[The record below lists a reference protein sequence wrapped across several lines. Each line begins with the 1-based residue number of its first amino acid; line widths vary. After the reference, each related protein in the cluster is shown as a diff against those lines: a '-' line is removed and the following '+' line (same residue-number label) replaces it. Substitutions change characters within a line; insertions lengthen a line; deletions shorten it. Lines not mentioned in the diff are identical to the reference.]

1 MSRQVNRYLKDKA
14 MDHIDHALGRPVDP
28 LLEGYRNHFA
38 VDADSKT
45 AKAFDAS
52 PFWGRHGKA
61 APGGMA
67 FYFVTEAGRKA
78 LKQHLKEIGDKH
90 RLFDVTYQG
99 HTQAVVAVSAAK
111 AKYSLWLDISDCRP
125 DVTFGQFA
133 RAASV
138 HASAAFPTTPQRE
151 EAR

>member
-28 LLEGYRNHFA
+28 LVESYRNHFA

-45 AKAFDAS
+45 AKEFDAS
-52 PFWGRHGKA
+52 PFWSRNGKG

-67 FYFVTEAGRKA
+67 FYHVTTEGRQA

-90 RLFDVTYQG
+90 RLFDVTFEG
-99 HTQAVVAVSAAK
+99 HTQTVVAESASK
-111 AKYSLWLDISDCRP
+111 ARYSLWLDISDCRASLTFRKFCQS
-125 DVTFGQFA
+125 VTV
-133 RAASV
+133 RIAA
-138 HASAAFPTTPQRE
+138 
-151 EAR
+151 